1 MQSYNLIEAKAEQ
14 IKGGLLM
21 WVLNIIELMVFGY
34 ISAKL
39 VHSTSRWGLTLYT
52 ADIERNRI
60 FYFIAALRPFFS
72 SSKFIVGK
80 NSTLAPI

>member
-21 WVLNIIELMVFGY
+21 WVLNIIEFMVFGY

-39 VHSTSRWGLTLYT
+39 VHSTSRWGLTSVHS
-52 ADIERNRI
+52 IERNRI

>member
-21 WVLNIIELMVFGY
+21 WVLNIIEFMVFEY

-39 VHSTSRWGLTLYT
+39 VHSTSRWGLTSVHSRHR
-52 ADIERNRI
+52 ENRI
-60 FYFIAALRPFFS
+60 FYFTAALRPFFI

>member
-39 VHSTSRWGLTLYT
+39 VHSTSRRGLTSVHSRHREKQNFLLYC
-52 ADIERNRI
+52 
-60 FYFIAALRPFFS
+60 
-72 SSKFIVGK
+72 
-80 NSTLAPI
+80 STQTFLQLF

>member
-21 WVLNIIELMVFGY
+21 WVLNIIEFMVFGY

-39 VHSTSRWGLTLYT
+39 VHSTSRWGLTSVHSRHRVKQNFLLYC
-52 ADIERNRI
+52 
-60 FYFIAALRPFFS
+60 
-72 SSKFIVGK
+72 
-80 NSTLAPI
+80 STQTFLQLF